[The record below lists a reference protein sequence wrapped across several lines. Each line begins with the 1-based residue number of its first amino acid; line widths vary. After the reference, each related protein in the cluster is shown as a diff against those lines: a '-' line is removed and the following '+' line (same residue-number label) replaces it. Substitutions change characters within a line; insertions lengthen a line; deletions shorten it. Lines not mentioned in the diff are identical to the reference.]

1 MSKSPIPGLTSILL
15 PIQTSI
21 RLPCPPPS
29 HPPMPN
35 PASIRFRAPTA
46 ATGRAMLSH
55 GSPHQ
60 DKGFHTGL
68 PLVFHPCHLF
78 SRPRTRR
85 TQGPGARVEC
95 GVVICRPGRH
105 LVGTTQCC
113 MYTPLLWQSPFV
125 GKPQPGRTT
134 LASPLLASTTL
145 HRAQPGPGKQRLMGK
160 CEAISANKT
169 DEKLE
174 PTTSGQFAGFGQIQ
188 KRCEI

>member
-1 MSKSPIPGLTSILL
+1 MPQPL
-15 PIQTSI
+15 P
-21 RLPCPPPS
+21 LAGPCS
-29 HPPMPN
+29 AM
-35 PASIRFRAPTA
+35 A
-46 ATGRAMLSH
+46 A
-55 GSPHQ
+55 HQ

-160 CEAISANKT
+160 CEAISANKPE
-169 DEKLE
+169 EKLE
-174 PTTSGQFAGFGQIQ
+174 PTTSGQFAGFEQIQ